1 MVMVMN
7 AIAGPVGE
15 CFVKTR
21 HQSTAMLPEF
31 VQDLRQ
37 SREVV
42 AAWETALMLLKLW
55 LRPVQIINRNAD
67 HPAADLTAQ
76 PALAAPW
83 WSAHAKQLGALC
95 SALAT
100 PLLQWIQCISSH
112 HFAIHG

>member
-7 AIAGPVGE
+7 AIAGSVGE

-21 HQSTAMLPEF
+21 HQSAAVLAEF

-37 SREVV
+37 SRQVV

-83 WSAHAKQLGALC
+83 WSAHSKQLGAFFSTLV
-95 SALAT
+95 A
-100 PLLQWIQCISSH
+100 PLLQWIQCIASH
-112 HFAIHG
+112 RFAMHG

>member
-7 AIAGPVGE
+7 AIPRSIGE

-21 HQSTAMLPEF
+21 HQSPTVLAEF

-55 LRPVQIINRNAD
+55 LRPVQIID
-67 HPAADLTAQ
+67 
-76 PALAAPW
+76 
-83 WSAHAKQLGALC
+83 
-95 SALAT
+95 
-100 PLLQWIQCISSH
+100 
-112 HFAIHG
+112 